1 MVDAPPDPDSDGD
14 AGGEPDVG
22 APRWV
27 KLLGVVALALI
38 LLFVVL
44 HLTYGGPGG
53 HAP

>member
-1 MVDAPPDPDSDGD
+1 MADQPTDRGSGGG

-38 LLFVVL
+38 LLFVAL
-44 HLTYGGPGG
+44 HLTYGGLRG